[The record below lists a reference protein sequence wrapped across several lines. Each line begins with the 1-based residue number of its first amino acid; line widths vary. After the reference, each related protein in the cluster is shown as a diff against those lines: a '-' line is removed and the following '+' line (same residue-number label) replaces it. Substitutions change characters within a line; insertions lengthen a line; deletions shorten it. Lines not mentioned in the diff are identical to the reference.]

1 MVHYHLRTL
10 LLTWTMIGSMLR
22 VSSFTSSSS
31 SQSFQSFIRPATF
44 TSTSRSRSMINQWMR
59 TSYHP
64 SAAAAMKSK
73 FGNHWIHS
81 ELRRSHYGNL
91 PIIRLYAASGYYN
104 DNHQDAVNDG
114 DDVLMEQLTI
124 SGYKRPVVNWYPG
137 HIAKAERMLAETL
150 RSVDVV
156 LEVRDARAPKATAH
170 PRVGEWAAGKPRL
183 VILTKGDLVPASSR
197 RAWQASY
204 DSLGAA
210 KWDMEMD
217 KNVQNQALQVIRERK
232 KYDDG
237 VGVVRGSASL
247 QNKKMKNKS
256 SASSS
261 SDENGNDQFGRVDEV
276 MYINGKSGEGIHGL
290 HRAVLRAG
298 AHINERRRRRGL
310 MDRPLRVGV
319 IGYPNV
325 GKSAI
330 INKILGGKKRAR
342 SQNTPGVTR
351 SLQWIRVA
359 SSDSVRNKISKSF
372 ELLDSP
378 GIIPANMED
387 QSDAL
392 LLAAVNS
399 IGDAAYDNQ
408 AVAAYLMEWIKT
420 LYLMKKEGNAP
431 QWREKVKER
440 YRFDP
445 LLPLKDQPLLVKGYL
460 NSGIDID
467 LDSDDNDEQENEE
480 GNRLLTGEDMLFMVA
495 DNTCMGD
502 PENAS
507 RKILQ
512 DFRSGRMGPISLQ
525 LAPTRESDEGQTAVP
540 VTPDTMR
547 AAVMNQWDTINGNND
562 QKKADELSEEAKQRS
577 ITAQQVAKAK
587 GLELP
592 PIMTEEKDS
601 SNTSSI
607 DEQNIG
613 KGIFEGW

>member
-1 MVHYHLRTL
+1 MMKRWMGTRYHP
-10 LLTWTMIGSMLR
+10 
-22 VSSFTSSSS
+22 SSS
-31 SQSFQSFIRPATF
+31 
-44 TSTSRSRSMINQWMR
+44 
-59 TSYHP
+59 
-64 SAAAAMKSK
+64 SAAAAAAAVAMKSM

-81 ELRRSHYGNL
+81 GQRRSHYGNV
-91 PIIRLYAASGYYN
+91 PIMRLYAASGYYS
-104 DNHQDAVNDG
+104 DNHQDAINDG

-210 KWDMEMD
+210 KWDIEMD

-247 QNKKMKNKS
+247 QNKNMKHKS

-261 SDENGNDQFGRVDEV
+261 SDENGNDQFSRVDEV

-420 LYLMKKEGNAP
+420 LHLMRKEGNAP

-467 LDSDDNDEQENEE
+467 LDSDDDDDDEEENEE

-525 LAPTRESDEGQTAVP
+525 LAPTIESDEGQTAVP

-547 AAVMNQWDTINGNND
+547 TAVMNQWDTINGNID

-577 ITAQQVAKAK
+577 ITAQEVVKAK

-592 PIMTEEKDS
+592 PIMTEEKES

-607 DEQNIG
+607 NEQNIG